1 MSIKKHIPNTLTSLN
16 ILCGC
21 ISLVFASNGQIDW
34 AVYLIFIAVLFDFL
48 DGLAARSLSAQ
59 SEFGKQLDSLADMV
73 SFGVAPGFL
82 AYNLMISIT
91 EIRPLLSFSP
101 FLPED
106 IQSYGEMSF
115 MDDLFPFIAFVI
127 PIFTALRL
135 AKFNID
141 PTQSVEF
148 KGLASPGNALF
159 IAGSSLYMHPK
170 IEGMAETLLR
180 LGADGNSMDPG
191 IVTIFLIG
199 AGLTVVIV
207 SSMMLFSVRMFSFK
221 FSNLSWREN
230 VVRYLF
236 LLVCLTVISFAL
248 LFKNLF
254 AALPIIILLYIG
266 LSMINNLFRKKDEVQ
281 S

>member
-1 MSIKKHIPNTLTSLN
+1 M
-16 ILCGC
+16 
-21 ISLVFASNGQIDW
+21 VFASNGQIDW

-106 IQSYGEMSF
+106 IQSYVEMSF
-115 MDDLFPFIAFVI
+115 MDDLFPFVAFVI

-159 IAGSSLYMHPK
+159 IAGSSLYIQPK
-170 IEGMAETLLR
+170 IEGMTKTLLR

-236 LLVCLTVISFAL
+236 LLICLTVISFAL

>member
-1 MSIKKHIPNTLTSLN
+1 MAIKKHIPNTLTSLN

-106 IQSYGEMSF
+106 IQSYVEMSF
-115 MDDLFPFIAFVI
+115 MDDLFPFVAFVI

-141 PTQSVEF
+141 STQSVEF

-159 IAGSSLYMHPK
+159 IAGSSLYIQPK
-170 IEGMAETLLR
+170 IEGMTKTLLR

-236 LLVCLTVISFAL
+236 LLICLTVISFAL

-266 LSMINNLFRKKDEVQ
+266 LSMINNLFRKKDEV
-281 S
+281 

>member
-1 MSIKKHIPNTLTSLN
+1 M
-16 ILCGC
+16 
-21 ISLVFASNGQIDW
+21 VFASTGQIDW

-106 IQSYGEMSF
+106 IHSYGEMSF
-115 MDDLFPFIAFVI
+115 MDDLFPFVAFVI

-170 IEGMAETLLR
+170 VEGMAETLLR

-207 SSMMLFSVRMFSFK
+207 SSTMLFSVRMFSFK

-236 LLVCLTVISFAL
+236 LLICLTVISFAL

>member
-1 MSIKKHIPNTLTSLN
+1 M
-16 ILCGC
+16 
-21 ISLVFASNGQIDW
+21 VFASNGQIDW

-170 IEGMAETLLR
+170 IEGRGETLLR
-180 LGADGNSMDPG
+180 LGADENSMDPG

-207 SSMMLFSVRMFSFK
+207 SSTMLFSVRMFSFK

-236 LLVCLTVISFAL
+236 LLICLTVISFAL

>member
-1 MSIKKHIPNTLTSLN
+1 MAIKKHIPNTLTSLN

-106 IQSYGEMSF
+106 IQIYGEMSF
-115 MDDLFPFIAFVI
+115 MDDLFPFVAFVI

-159 IAGSSLYMHPK
+159 IAGSSLYIQPK
-170 IEGMAETLLR
+170 IEGMTKTLLR

-236 LLVCLTVISFAL
+236 LLICLTVISFAL